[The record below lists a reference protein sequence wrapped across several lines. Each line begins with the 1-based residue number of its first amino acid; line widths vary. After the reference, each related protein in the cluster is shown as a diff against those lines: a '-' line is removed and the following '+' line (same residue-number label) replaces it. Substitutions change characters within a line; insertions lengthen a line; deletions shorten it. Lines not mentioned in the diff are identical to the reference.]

1 MGSRFRKHSRSSGM
15 SERRRDGQDPRAV
28 AASRGIA
35 LEPERA
41 ERIAVEATATL
52 ERFDALVA
60 GLSADDD
67 VHELRRLL
75 AAEADG

>member
-1 MGSRFRKHSRSSGM
+1 M
-15 SERRRDGQDPRAV
+15 SERRRDGAWILAV

-41 ERIAVEATATL
+41 EQVAAEVAPTL

-60 GLSADDD
+60 ELLVDDD
-67 VHELRRLL
+67 VYELRRRLV
-75 AAEADG
+75 AEAGG

>member
-1 MGSRFRKHSRSSGM
+1 M
-15 SERRRDGQDPRAV
+15 SERRRDGAWILAV

-41 ERIAVEATATL
+41 EQVAVEVAPTL

-60 GLSADDD
+60 ELLVDDD
-67 VHELRRLL
+67 VYELRRRL
-75 AAEADG
+75 AAEAGG

>member
-1 MGSRFRKHSRSSGM
+1 M
-15 SERRRDGQDPRAV
+15 SERRRDGAWILAV

-41 ERIAVEATATL
+41 EQVAVEVAPTL

-60 GLSADDD
+60 ELLVDDD
-67 VHELRRLL
+67 VYEFRRRLNE
-75 AAEADG
+75 EATG

>member
-1 MGSRFRKHSRSSGM
+1 M
-15 SERRRDGQDPRAV
+15 SERRRDGAWILAV

-41 ERIAVEATATL
+41 EQVAVEVAPTL

-60 GLSADDD
+60 ELLVDDD
-67 VHELRRLL
+67 VYELRRRLD
-75 AAEADG
+75 AEAGG

>member
-1 MGSRFRKHSRSSGM
+1 M
-15 SERRRDGQDPRAV
+15 SERRRDGAWILAV

-41 ERIAVEATATL
+41 EQVAVEAAPTL

-60 GLSADDD
+60 ELLADDD
-67 VHELRRLL
+67 AYELRRRL
-75 AAEADG
+75 AAEAGG